1 MIDTINRDDVRSLVE
16 VFYQPPFKT
25 FYVNSIDG
33 REFTKPVGIFVSLG
47 ITTSLKTI
55 DNICDII
62 NNSEKYSAKVVEIAS
77 KRISG
82 QFLNYVTTENPE
94 QIHIDTIQQGVLFL
108 NDRDKGEKLIDQK
121 FSKIEL
127 EHMKDLMH
135 PDQDI
140 STLQTYAPKIKSLE
154 SLISQIEN
162 DPEGWNGYWILKRA
176 DGSYKLFH
184 RYINYSNM
192 GDVEYR
198 VGIFVTLK

>member
-1 MIDTINRDDVRSLVE
+1 MDTINRDDVRKLVE

-33 REFTKPVGIFVSLG
+33 SEFVKPVGIFVSLG
-47 ITTSLKTI
+47 ITTSLRTI

-62 NNSEKYSAKVVEIAS
+62 NNSEKYSSRVVEIAS
-77 KRISG
+77 KRVSG
-82 QFLNYVTTENPE
+82 QFLNYVTKENPP

-108 NDRDKGEKLIDQK
+108 PERDKGEKLIDQK
-121 FSKIEL
+121 FSMIEL
-127 EHMKDLMH
+127 EQMKDLMH

-140 STLQTYAPKIKSLE
+140 LTLQKYAPKIKSLE
-154 SLISQIEN
+154 SLIKQIED
-162 DPEGWNGYWILKRA
+162 DPLGWDGYWILKKP
-176 DGSYKLFH
+176 DESYKLFH

-198 VGIFVTLK
+198 IGIYVTLK